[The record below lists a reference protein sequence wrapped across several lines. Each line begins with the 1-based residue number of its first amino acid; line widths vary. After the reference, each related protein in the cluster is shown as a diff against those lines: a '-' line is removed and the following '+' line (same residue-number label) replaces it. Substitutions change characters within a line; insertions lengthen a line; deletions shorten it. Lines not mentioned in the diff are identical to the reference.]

1 MEKIFNFNLDNV
13 LPNHDLTSFEEDFSD
28 YYISQ
33 FKLQEDDRVDV
44 PILLLCPNT
53 FANLI
58 TDIIREYDSFHSDT
72 VDIEL
77 E

>member
-1 MEKIFNFNLDNV
+1 MEKIFNLNLDNV
-13 LPNHDLTSFEEDFSD
+13 LPTHDLTEFETDFSD
-28 YYISQ
+28 YYISLFGIQ
-33 FKLQEDDRVDV
+33 TDERVDV
-44 PILLLCPNT
+44 PILLLCPHT

-58 TDIIREYDSFHSDT
+58 TDIIREYDSFNSET

>member
-1 MEKIFNFNLDNV
+1 MENKFTLNLDNV
-13 LPNHDLTSFEEDFSD
+13 LPTHDLTEFEKDFSD

-33 FKLQEDDRVDV
+33 FELQTDERVDV
-44 PILLLCPNT
+44 PILLLCPHT

-58 TDIIREYDSFHSDT
+58 TDIIREYDSFFT
-72 VDIEL
+72 EIVDIEL